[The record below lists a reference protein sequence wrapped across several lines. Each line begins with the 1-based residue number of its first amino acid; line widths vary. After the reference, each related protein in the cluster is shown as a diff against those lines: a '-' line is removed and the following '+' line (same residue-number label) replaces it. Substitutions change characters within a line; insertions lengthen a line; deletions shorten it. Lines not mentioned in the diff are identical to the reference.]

1 MNLFGWLKR
10 DPEAKGMVRGR
21 AVVIPHLPNV
31 ETVTNSVENNFSAN
45 SVSTLGVTVRR
56 LKPGESA
63 KSVGEQYPR
72 LPTTG
77 MIRTTPVPAECQRLH
92 VNVPNWM
99 HLMIR
104 QERYVY
110 RPHAE
115 IPVWI
120 DPAKDRIWRIDKEKL
135 MEEMEPHRTRGVEL
149 WDKYGLTD
157 GDPNLRVDS
166 EEEFNLEG
174 LAEGW
179 VEKITGEVYNSATAT
194 WSRAPS
200 SPADFA
206 TDVAGYPPVEGVDFD
221 KWVQISAGLT
231 KERVAPAGY
240 DAYATSKGVMAGRWG
255 AIDEAWKQRMMAD
268 WKLGAKYGEA
278 YEAAMK
284 QK

>member
-10 DPEAKGMVRGR
+10 DPESRGMVRGR

-31 ETVTNSVENNFSAN
+31 EMTTNSVESNFSAN

-63 KSVGEQYPR
+63 VTVGEQYPR

-77 MIRTTPVPAECQRLH
+77 MIRTTPVPPECQRLH

-104 QERYVY
+104 QERFVY
-110 RPHAE
+110 RLHAE

-120 DPAKDRIWRIDKEKL
+120 DPAKDKIWRIDKEKL
-135 MEEMEPHRTRGVEL
+135 MEEMEPYRAKGIEM
-149 WDKYGLTD
+149 WDRYGMVD
-157 GDPNLRVDS
+157 GDPNMRVDS
-166 EEEFNLEG
+166 EEELGLEG
-174 LAEGW
+174 LVEGW
-179 VEKITGEVYNSATAT
+179 IGKVTAGVYNSAAASTT
-194 WSRAPS
+194 NAPS

-206 TDVAGYPPVEGVDFD
+206 TDVAGHPPIEGVDFD
-221 KWVQISAGLT
+221 KWVQVSAGLARD
-231 KERVAPAGY
+231 RVAPAGY
-240 DAYATSKGVMAGRWG
+240 DVYAVSKGVAAGRWE
-255 AIDEAWKQRMMAD
+255 AIDAAWKQRMMAD
-268 WKLGAKYGEA
+268 WKLGVKYGEA

-284 QK
+284 G